1 MQIESKSNL
10 TTVQEAGVDPGFVEL
25 EAYPIFGALFK
36 KE

>member
-1 MQIESKSNL
+1 MQIENKPNL
-10 TTVQEAGVDPGFVEL
+10 TTVQEAGVDPGFVKL

>member
-1 MQIESKSNL
+1 MQVENKLTL

>member
-1 MQIESKSNL
+1 MQIENKSNL
-10 TTVQEAGVDPGFVEL
+10 ITVQGAGVDPGFVEL